1 MRKGIVLKLFALTTA
16 LCMLIL
22 ATIFIGQTIFFK
34 QYYANRKVE
43 DIKVNL
49 NSFEK
54 NYLNYAGS
62 ADGIQKLEQDFLRE
76 NNTWITTLDQ
86 NGNLKHAD
94 DFYVEIT
101 LERLAEKQFGQK
113 TITIP
118 LYNLMNIDEI
128 ESRILPSLVG
138 KKVYFSGL
146 LRNDSFI
153 TSYLQSAEG
162 SLSWANK
169 PLSKKLA
176 ERELKAS
183 EEKPKVAQDLIGE
196 EKPKV
201 AQDLIG
207 EEREKVAGNLSDL
220 EKKRVAQN
228 SDFNINGTITKV
240 QPSDGTVPV
249 NPIYKNNLFLDN
261 IKEFQADLLL
271 KESNQI
277 KYATQI
283 MDYEKNDIKY
293 KLLIKPKK
301 EKDGSVTYIYAM
313 ASLQPVD
320 EAVQMVQDYYIY
332 IVAFVVILIFL
343 ASFYYSKQIAKPLLK
358 INDTTKKI
366 AHLDFTEKIPITSK
380 DEIGDLS
387 QNINTLSNKLHS
399 HIGQLEQDIEKE
411 RKLENTRKEFIAG
424 VSHELKTPLS
434 IMKSCISILK
444 DGVAEHKKDYYFQAM
459 EKEVD
464 KMDILILDMLELAKF
479 ESGTYNMK
487 MDSFYIDGVIEEICE
502 QLSSEIEKKELS
514 VHKHICPAEVV
525 GNQNRIEQVIVNFIT
540 NAIRYTPE
548 KEDIIISVIDE
559 KNRIEVCIENKGSHI
574 EEEQLDKIW
583 DRFYRV
589 DASRKRSQGGTGLGL
604 AISKNILELHNA
616 EYGVKNTED
625 GVLFYFYLPK
635 KA

>member
-1 MRKGIVLKLFALTTA
+1 MRKGIVLKLFILTTA

-43 DIKVNL
+43 DIKLNL

-62 ADGIQKLEQDFLRE
+62 VEGIQKLEQDFLRE

-94 DFYVEIT
+94 DFYFEVTIN
-101 LERLAEKQFGQK
+101 RWQQKRFGQQIFK
-113 TITIP
+113 IP
-118 LYNLMNIDEI
+118 LYNLVNIEEI
-128 ESRILPSLVG
+128 DNKPSNQFLG
-138 KKVYFSGL
+138 QEIYFSGVKKED
-146 LRNDSFI
+146 RFIPFSF
-153 TSYLQSAEG
+153 
-162 SLSWANK
+162 SLSKENLNGLNK
-169 PLSKKLA
+169 PLEKAFKEKMKA
-176 ERELKAS
+176 VGEQVGKEKRPAVQEPAAQELDAI
-183 EEKPKVAQDLIGE
+183 IG
-196 EKPKV
+196 
-201 AQDLIG
+201 G
-207 EEREKVAGNLSDL
+207 R
-220 EKKRVAQN
+220 
-228 SDFNINGTITKV
+228 ITKV
-240 QPSDGTVPV
+240 QFPDVKGPI
-249 NPIYKNNLFLDN
+249 NPIYKNTLFLDS
-261 IKEFQADLLL
+261 IKEFQTDVVL

-277 KYATQI
+277 EYSTKT

-293 KLLIKPKK
+293 KLLMKPIK

-332 IVAFVVILIFL
+332 IIAFVVVLIFL

-366 AHLDFTEKIPITSK
+366 AHLDFTEQIPITSK

-387 QNINTLSNKLHS
+387 KNINVLSNKLHS

-411 RKLENTRKEFIAG
+411 RKLENTRKEFISG

-444 DGVAEHKKDYYFQAM
+444 DGVAEHKKEYYFGAM
-459 EKEVD
+459 EREVD
-464 KMDILILDMLELAKF
+464 KMDTLILDMLELAKF
-479 ESGTYNMK
+479 ESGTYKMK
-487 MDSFYIDGVIEEICE
+487 KDPFYIDTVMDDICE
-502 QLSSEIEKKELS
+502 HLSVEIEKKELH
-514 VHKHICPAEVV
+514 VHKNIGPFEVV
-525 GNQNRIEQVIVNFIT
+525 ANQGRIEQVIVNFIT
-540 NAIRYTPE
+540 NAIRYTPN
-548 KEDIIISVIDE
+548 KEDIIISTIDE
-559 KNRIEVCIENKGSHI
+559 KDRIKVCIENKGTHI

-589 DASRKRSQGGTGLGL
+589 DAARQRSQGGTGLGL
-604 AISKNILELHNA
+604 AISKNILELHDA
-616 EYGVKNTED
+616 EYGAENTED

-635 KA
+635 KV

>member
-1 MRKGIVLKLFALTTA
+1 MRKGIVLKLFTLTTA

-54 NYLNYAGS
+54 NYLNYAGN
-62 ADGIQKLEQDFLRE
+62 AEGIQKLEQDFFRE

-86 NGNLKHAD
+86 NGNLKHVD
-94 DFYVEIT
+94 DFYFEVTID
-101 LERLAEKQFGQK
+101 RRKQKEFGQQIFK
-113 TITIP
+113 IP
-118 LYNLMNIDEI
+118 LYNLVNIEEI
-128 ESRILPSLVG
+128 DNKSSDQFLGQIMSV
-138 KKVYFSGL
+138 SGMKQE
-146 LRNDSFI
+146 DSFI
-153 TSYLQSAEG
+153 PFSFTLSKQNLNG
-162 SLSWANK
+162 SNK
-169 PLSKKLA
+169 PLEKAFQEKIKLD
-176 ERELKAS
+176 
-183 EEKPKVAQDLIGE
+183 EEKRRAAGE
-196 EKPKV
+196 QLVK
-201 AQDLIG
+201 
-207 EEREKVAGNLSDL
+207 
-220 EKKRVAQN
+220 EKKPAVQEEAAQELGFYIEGRV
-228 SDFNINGTITKV
+228 TKV
-240 QPSDGTVPV
+240 QFPDVKGPV
-249 NPIYKNNLFLDN
+249 NPIYKNSIFLDN
-261 IKEFQADLLL
+261 IKEFQTDLLL
-271 KESNQI
+271 KESKHIQ
-277 KYATQI
+277 YATQT

-293 KLLIKPKK
+293 KLLIKPIK
-301 EKDGSVTYIYAM
+301 EKDGSVAYIYAM

-332 IVAFVVILIFL
+332 IIAFVVVLIFL

-387 QNINTLSNKLHS
+387 KNINTLSNKLHS

-411 RKLENTRKEFIAG
+411 RKLEKTRKEFISG

-444 DGVAEHKKDYYFQAM
+444 DGVAEHKKEYYFQAM
-459 EKEVD
+459 EREVD
-464 KMDILILDMLELAKF
+464 KMDTLILDMLELAKF
-479 ESGTYNMK
+479 ESGTYKMK
-487 MDSFYIDGVIEEICE
+487 MDSFYIDTVIEDICE
-502 QLSSEIEKKELS
+502 HLSVEIEKKELR
-514 VHKHICPAEVV
+514 VHKNIGPFEVV
-525 GNQNRIEQVIVNFIT
+525 ANQGRIEQVIVNFIT
-540 NAIRYTPE
+540 NAIRYTPN
-548 KEDIIISVIDE
+548 KEDIIISTIDE
-559 KNRIEVCIENKGSHI
+559 KDRIKVCIENKGTHI

-589 DASRKRSQGGTGLGL
+589 DVARHRSQGGTGLGL
-604 AISKNILELHNA
+604 AISKNILELHDA

-625 GVLFYFYLPK
+625 GVLFYFYLLK

>member
-1 MRKGIVLKLFALTTA
+1 MKKGIVLKLFTLTTA

-54 NYLNYAGS
+54 NYLNYAGN
-62 ADGIQKLEQDFLRE
+62 AEEIQKLEQDFLRE
-76 NNTWITTLDQ
+76 NNTWITTLDK

-94 DFYVEIT
+94 DFYFEVTID
-101 LERLAEKQFGQK
+101 RRQQKSFGQQIFK
-113 TITIP
+113 IP
-118 LYNLMNIDEI
+118 LGNLVNIEEI
-128 ESRILPSLVG
+128 DNKLSEQFLGQEI
-138 KKVYFSGL
+138 YFSGV
-146 LRNDSFI
+146 RKEDSFI
-153 TSYLQSAEG
+153 PFSF
-162 SLSWANK
+162 SLSKQNLSGSNK
-169 PLSKKLA
+169 PLEKAFNEKMSKLN
-176 ERELKAS
+176 E
-183 EEKPKVAQDLIGE
+183 
-196 EKPKV
+196 
-201 AQDLIG
+201 
-207 EEREKVAGNLSDL
+207 
-220 EKKRVAQN
+220 EKKRAVEEQLVKEKKPAVQEQAAQELGVY
-228 SDFNINGTITKV
+228 IGGRVTKV
-240 QPSDGTVPV
+240 QLPDVKGPV
-249 NPIYKNNLFLDN
+249 NPIYKNGIFLDS
-261 IKEFQADLLL
+261 IKEFQTNLLL
-271 KESNQI
+271 EESKPIQ
-277 KYATQI
+277 YTTQT

-293 KLLIKPKK
+293 KLLIKPI

-332 IVAFVVILIFL
+332 IIAFVVVLIFL

-366 AHLDFTEKIPITSK
+366 AQLDFTEKIPITSK

-387 QNINTLSNKLHS
+387 KNINVLSNKLHS
-399 HIGQLEQDIEKE
+399 HIGQLEEDIEKE
-411 RKLENTRKEFIAG
+411 RKLERTRKEFISG

-444 DGVAEHKKDYYFQAM
+444 DGVAEHKKEYYFQAM
-459 EKEVD
+459 EREVD
-464 KMDILILDMLELAKF
+464 KMDTLILDMLELAKF
-479 ESGTYNMK
+479 ESGTYKMK
-487 MDSFYIDGVIEEICE
+487 KDSFYIDTVIEDICE
-502 QLSSEIEKKELS
+502 HLSVEIEKKELH
-514 VHKHICPAEVV
+514 VHKNICSFEVIA
-525 GNQNRIEQVIVNFIT
+525 NQGRIEQVIVNFIT
-540 NAIRYTPE
+540 NAIRYTPN
-548 KEDIIISVIDE
+548 KEDIIISTIDE
-559 KNRIEVCIENKGSHI
+559 KDRIKVCIENKGTHI

-589 DASRKRSQGGTGLGL
+589 DTARQRSQGGTGLGL
-604 AISKNILELHNA
+604 AISKNILELHDA

>member
-1 MRKGIVLKLFALTTA
+1 MRKGIVLKLFTLTTA

-49 NSFEK
+49 DSFEK
-54 NYLNYAGS
+54 SYLNYAGS
-62 ADGIQKLEQDFLRE
+62 SEEVQKLEQDFLRE
-76 NNTWITTLDQ
+76 NNTWITTLDH

-94 DFYVEIT
+94 DFYFEIT
-101 LERLAEKQFGQK
+101 LDRREEKRVGQK
-113 TITIP
+113 TIIIP
-118 LYNLMNIDEI
+118 LYYLMNIDEI
-128 ESRILPSLVG
+128 EGGTLPDLEG
-138 KKVYFSGL
+138 RPVYFDGL
-146 LRNDSFI
+146 KRDDSFI
-153 TSYLQSAEG
+153 TSYLKIDEVN
-162 SLSWANK
+162 LSWFHK
-169 PLSKKLA
+169 PLGKKLA
-176 ERELKAS
+176 EKEPKMS
-183 EEKPKVAQDLIGE
+183 EEKPKVAQDSIT
-196 EKPKV
+196 V
-201 AQDLIG
+201 
-207 EEREKVAGNLSDL
+207 ERKKIAGIMSDE
-220 EKKRVAQN
+220 EKKRAAQN
-228 SDFNINGTITKV
+228 SDFNISGKITKV
-240 QPSDGTVPV
+240 QFPNVKGPV

-277 KYATQI
+277 QYATQT

-293 KLLIKPKK
+293 KLLIKPIK

-332 IVAFVVILIFL
+332 IIAFVVILIFL

-387 QNINTLSNKLHS
+387 KNINVLSNKLHS

-411 RKLENTRKEFIAG
+411 RKLEKTRKEFISG

-487 MDSFYIDGVIEEICE
+487 MDSFYIDGMIEEICE

-540 NAIRYTPE
+540 NAIRYTPN
-548 KEDIIISVIDE
+548 KEDIIISTIDE
-559 KNRIEVCIENKGSHI
+559 KDRIKVCIENKGTHI

-589 DASRKRSQGGTGLGL
+589 DVARKRSQGGTGLGL

>member
-1 MRKGIVLKLFALTTA
+1 MRKGIVLKLFTLTTA

-54 NYLNYAGS
+54 NYLNYVGNAE
-62 ADGIQKLEQDFLRE
+62 GIQKLEQDFLRE
-76 NNTWITTLDQ
+76 NNTWITILDQ
-86 NGNLKHAD
+86 NGNLKHVD
-94 DFYVEIT
+94 DFYFEVTID
-101 LERLAEKQFGQK
+101 RRQQKSFGQQIFK
-113 TITIP
+113 IP
-118 LYNLMNIDEI
+118 LGNLVNIEEI
-128 ESRILPSLVG
+128 DNKLSEQFLGQEI
-138 KKVYFSGL
+138 YFSGV
-146 LRNDSFI
+146 RKEDSFI
-153 TSYLQSAEG
+153 PFSFSLAKQNLSG
-162 SLSWANK
+162 SNK
-169 PLSKKLA
+169 PL
-176 ERELKAS
+176 EKAFQEKMIKS
-183 EEKPKVAQDLIGE
+183 DEEKKKADQESIV
-196 EKPKV
+196 K
-201 AQDLIG
+201 
-207 EEREKVAGNLSDL
+207 
-220 EKKRVAQN
+220 EKKPVVQEQATQELGAYIGGRV
-228 SDFNINGTITKV
+228 TKV
-240 QPSDGTVPV
+240 QFPDVKGPV
-249 NPIYKNNLFLDN
+249 NPIYKNSLFLDR
-261 IKEFQADLLL
+261 IKEFQTDLLL
-271 KESNQI
+271 KESNHIQ
-277 KYATQI
+277 YSTQI
-283 MDYEKNDIKY
+283 TDYEKNDIKY

-332 IVAFVVILIFL
+332 IVAFVVVLIFL

-502 QLSSEIEKKELS
+502 QLSAEIEKKELS
-514 VHKHICPAEVV
+514 VHKHICPAEVI

-548 KEDIIISVIDE
+548 KEDIIISTIDG
-559 KNRIEVCIENKGSHI
+559 KDHIKVCIENKGAHI

-589 DASRKRSQGGTGLGL
+589 DAARKRSQGGTGLGL
-604 AISKNILELHNA
+604 AISKNILELHDA

>member
-54 NYLNYAGS
+54 NYLNYAGN
-62 ADGIQKLEQDFLRE
+62 AEGIQKLEQDFLRE

-94 DFYVEIT
+94 DFYFEVTID
-101 LERLAEKQFGQK
+101 RRQQKSFGQQIFK
-113 TITIP
+113 IP
-118 LYNLMNIDEI
+118 LYNLVNIEEI
-128 ESRILPSLVG
+128 DNKLSDPFLGQEI
-138 KKVYFSGL
+138 YFSGVKKG
-146 LRNDSFI
+146 DSFI
-153 TSYLQSAEG
+153 PFSFALGKQNLNG
-162 SLSWANK
+162 SNK
-169 PLSKKLA
+169 PLEKAFQEKMKLD
-176 ERELKAS
+176 E
-183 EEKPKVAQDLIGE
+183 
-196 EKPKV
+196 
-201 AQDLIG
+201 
-207 EEREKVAGNLSDL
+207 
-220 EKKRVAQN
+220 EKKRADQEQIVKEKKPAVQEESAQELGAY
-228 SDFNINGTITKV
+228 IEGRVTKV
-240 QPSDGTVPV
+240 QFPDVKGLV
-249 NPIYKNNLFLDN
+249 NPIYKNSLFLDS
-261 IKEFQADLLL
+261 IKEFQRDVLLN
-271 KESNQI
+271 ESNQI
-277 KYATQI
+277 EYSIKT

-293 KLLIKPKK
+293 KLLIKPM
-301 EKDGSVTYIYAM
+301 EERDGSVTYIYAM

-332 IVAFVVILIFL
+332 IIAFVVVLIFL

-366 AHLDFTEKIPITSK
+366 AHLDFTEQIPITSK

-387 QNINTLSNKLHS
+387 KNINVLSNKLHS

-411 RKLENTRKEFIAG
+411 RKLENTRKEFISG

-444 DGVAEHKKDYYFQAM
+444 DGVAEHKKEYYFQAM
-459 EKEVD
+459 EREVD
-464 KMDILILDMLELAKF
+464 KMDTLILDMLELAKF
-479 ESGTYNMK
+479 ESGTYKMK
-487 MDSFYIDGVIEEICE
+487 KDVFYIDTVIEDICE
-502 QLSSEIEKKELS
+502 HLSVDIEKKELH
-514 VHKHICPAEVV
+514 VHKNICSFEVV
-525 GNQNRIEQVIVNFIT
+525 ANQSRIEQVIVNFIT
-540 NAIRYTPE
+540 NAIRYTPN
-548 KEDIIISVIDE
+548 KEDIVISTIDE
-559 KNRIEVCIENKGSHI
+559 KDRIKVCIENKGTHI

-589 DASRKRSQGGTGLGL
+589 DAARQRSQGGTGLGL
-604 AISKNILELHNA
+604 AISKNILELHDA
-616 EYGVKNTED
+616 EYGAENTED

>member
-1 MRKGIVLKLFALTTA
+1 MRNGIVLKLFTLTTA

-54 NYLNYAGS
+54 TYLNYTGNVE
-62 ADGIQKLEQDFLRE
+62 GIQKLEQDFLRE
-76 NNTWITTLDQ
+76 NNTWITTLDK

-94 DFYVEIT
+94 DFYFEVTID
-101 LERLAEKQFGQK
+101 RRQQKSFGQQIFK
-113 TITIP
+113 IP
-118 LYNLMNIDEI
+118 LGNLVNIEEI
-128 ESRILPSLVG
+128 DNKLSEQFLGQEI
-138 KKVYFSGL
+138 YFSGV
-146 LRNDSFI
+146 RKEDSFI
-153 TSYLQSAEG
+153 PFSFSLAKQNLSG
-162 SLSWANK
+162 SNK
-169 PLSKKLA
+169 PLEKAFKEKMKLD
-176 ERELKAS
+176 E
-183 EEKPKVAQDLIGE
+183 
-196 EKPKV
+196 
-201 AQDLIG
+201 
-207 EEREKVAGNLSDL
+207 
-220 EKKRVAQN
+220 EKKRAAEEQLVKEKRPAVQEQVAEEQN
-228 SDFNINGTITKV
+228 IYIGGRVTKV
-240 QPSDGTVPV
+240 QFPDVKGPV
-249 NPIYKNNLFLDN
+249 NPIYKNTLFLDN
-261 IKEFQADLLL
+261 IKEFQTDLLL
-271 KESNQI
+271 KENKHIQ
-277 KYATQI
+277 YTTQT

-293 KLLIKPKK
+293 KLLMKPIK
-301 EKDGSVTYIYAM
+301 EKGGSVTYIYAM

-332 IVAFVVILIFL
+332 IIAFVVVLIFL

-387 QNINTLSNKLHS
+387 KNINILSNKLNS

-411 RKLENTRKEFIAG
+411 RKLENTRKEFISG

-459 EKEVD
+459 EREVD
-464 KMDILILDMLELAKF
+464 KMDTLILDMLELAKF
-479 ESGTYNMK
+479 ESGTYKMK
-487 MDSFYIDGVIEEICE
+487 MDAFYIDTVIEDICE
-502 QLSSEIEKKELS
+502 HLSVEIEKKELR
-514 VHKHICPAEVV
+514 VHKNICSFEVIA
-525 GNQNRIEQVIVNFIT
+525 NQGRIEQVIVNFIT
-540 NAIRYTPE
+540 NAIRYTPN
-548 KEDIIISVIDE
+548 KEDIIISTIDE
-559 KNRIEVCIENKGSHI
+559 KDRIKVCIENKGTHI

-589 DASRKRSQGGTGLGL
+589 DAARHRSQGGTGLGL
-604 AISKNILELHNA
+604 AISKNILELHDA
-616 EYGVKNTED
+616 EYGVENTED

-635 KA
+635 KV

>member
-1 MRKGIVLKLFALTTA
+1 MRKGIVLKLFTLTTA

-54 NYLNYAGS
+54 SYLNYAGNTEE
-62 ADGIQKLEQDFLRE
+62 IKRLEQDFLRE

-94 DFYVEIT
+94 DFYFEVAID
-101 LERLAEKQFGQK
+101 RRQQKSFGQQIFK
-113 TITIP
+113 IP
-118 LYNLMNIDEI
+118 LYNLINIEEI
-128 ESRILPSLVG
+128 DNKSSNAFLGQEI
-138 KKVYFSGL
+138 YFSSVKKD
-146 LRNDSFI
+146 DSYIPF
-153 TSYLQSAEG
+153 SFALGKQNLSG
-162 SLSWANK
+162 SNK
-169 PLSKKLA
+169 PLEKAFQEKMKLN
-176 ERELKAS
+176 E
-183 EEKPKVAQDLIGE
+183 
-196 EKPKV
+196 
-201 AQDLIG
+201 
-207 EEREKVAGNLSDL
+207 
-220 EKKRVAQN
+220 EKKRAAGEQLAKEKKPAVQEEPAQELDAYISGRVTN
-228 SDFNINGTITKV
+228 V
-240 QPSDGTVPV
+240 QLPDVTGPI
-249 NPIYKNNLFLDN
+249 NPIYKNSIFLDN
-261 IKEFQADLLL
+261 IKEFQTNLLL
-271 KESNQI
+271 KESKHIQ
-277 KYATQI
+277 YAIQT

-293 KLLIKPKK
+293 KLLIKPIK

-332 IVAFVVILIFL
+332 IIAFVVVLIFL

-366 AHLDFTEKIPITSK
+366 AHLDFTEQIPITSK

-387 QNINTLSNKLHS
+387 KNINVLSNKLHS

-411 RKLENTRKEFIAG
+411 RKLENTRKEFISG

-444 DGVAEHKKDYYFQAM
+444 DGVAEHKKEYYFQAM
-459 EKEVD
+459 EREVD
-464 KMDILILDMLELAKF
+464 KMDTLILDMLELAKF
-479 ESGTYNMK
+479 ESGTYKMK
-487 MDSFYIDGVIEEICE
+487 MDSFYIDTVIEDICE
-502 QLSSEIEKKELS
+502 HLSVDIEKKELH
-514 VHKHICPAEVV
+514 VHKNICSFEVV
-525 GNQNRIEQVIVNFIT
+525 ANQSRIEQVIVNFIT
-540 NAIRYTPE
+540 NAIRYTPN
-548 KEDIIISVIDE
+548 KEDIIISTIDE
-559 KNRIEVCIENKGSHI
+559 KDRIKVCIENKGTHI

-589 DASRKRSQGGTGLGL
+589 DAARQRSQGGTGLGL
-604 AISKNILELHNA
+604 AISKNILELHDA
-616 EYGVKNTED
+616 EYGAENTED

>member
-1 MRKGIVLKLFALTTA
+1 MRKGIVLKLFTLTTA

-49 NSFEK
+49 DSFEK
-54 NYLNYAGS
+54 NYVNYAGS
-62 ADGIQKLEQDFLRE
+62 AEGIQKLEQDFLRE
-76 NNTWITTLDQ
+76 NNTWITTLDK

-94 DFYVEIT
+94 DFYFEVTID
-101 LERLAEKQFGQK
+101 RKQQKSFGQQ
-113 TITIP
+113 IIMIP
-118 LYNLMNIDEI
+118 LYNLINIEEI
-128 ESRILPSLVG
+128 DNKASNQFLGQEI
-138 KKVYFSGL
+138 YFSGVKKE
-146 LRNDSFI
+146 DSFI
-153 TSYLQSAEG
+153 PFSFTLAKGNLSG
-162 SLSWANK
+162 SNK
-169 PLSKKLA
+169 PLEKTFKEKMSKA
-176 ERELKAS
+176 D
-183 EEKPKVAQDLIGE
+183 EEKKKAAPEQLVK
-196 EKPKV
+196 
-201 AQDLIG
+201 
-207 EEREKVAGNLSDL
+207 
-220 EKKRVAQN
+220 EKKPAVQEQAAQESDVYIGGRV
-228 SDFNINGTITKV
+228 TKV
-240 QPSDGTVPV
+240 QFPNVKGPV

-277 KYATQI
+277 QYATQT

-293 KLLIKPKK
+293 KLLIKPIK

-332 IVAFVVILIFL
+332 IIAFVVILIFL

-387 QNINTLSNKLHS
+387 KNINTLSNKLHS

-411 RKLENTRKEFIAG
+411 RKLENTRKEFISG

-487 MDSFYIDGVIEEICE
+487 MDSFYIDGMIEEICE
-502 QLSSEIEKKELS
+502 QLSSEIEKKELI

-540 NAIRYTPE
+540 NAIRYTPN
-548 KEDIIISVIDE
+548 KEDIIISAIDE
-559 KNRIEVCIENKGSHI
+559 KNHIKVCIENKGAHI

-589 DASRKRSQGGTGLGL
+589 DAARKRSQGGTGLGL

>member
-1 MRKGIVLKLFALTTA
+1 MKKGIVLKLFTLTTA

-54 NYLNYAGS
+54 NYLNRAGN
-62 ADGIQKLEQDFLRE
+62 AEEIQKLEQDFLRE
-76 NNTWITTLDQ
+76 NNTWITTLDK

-94 DFYVEIT
+94 DFYFEVTID
-101 LERLAEKQFGQK
+101 RRQQKSFGQQIFK
-113 TITIP
+113 IP
-118 LYNLMNIDEI
+118 LGNLVNIEEI
-128 ESRILPSLVG
+128 DNKLSEHFLGQEI
-138 KKVYFSGL
+138 YFSGV
-146 LRNDSFI
+146 RKEDSFI
-153 TSYLQSAEG
+153 PFSF
-162 SLSWANK
+162 SLSKQNLSGSNK
-169 PLSKKLA
+169 PLEKAFNEKMSKLN
-176 ERELKAS
+176 E
-183 EEKPKVAQDLIGE
+183 
-196 EKPKV
+196 
-201 AQDLIG
+201 
-207 EEREKVAGNLSDL
+207 
-220 EKKRVAQN
+220 EKKRAAEEQLVKEKKPAVQEQATQESN
-228 SDFNINGTITKV
+228 VYIGGRVTKV
-240 QPSDGTVPV
+240 QLPDVKGPV
-249 NPIYKNNLFLDN
+249 NPIYKNGIFLDN
-261 IKEFQADLLL
+261 IKEFQTNLLL
-271 KESNQI
+271 KESKPIQ
-277 KYATQI
+277 YTTQT

-293 KLLIKPKK
+293 KLLIKPI

-332 IVAFVVILIFL
+332 IIAFVVVLIFL

-366 AHLDFTEKIPITSK
+366 AQLDFTEKIPITSK

-387 QNINTLSNKLHS
+387 KNINVLSNKLHS
-399 HIGQLEQDIEKE
+399 HIGQLEEDIEKE
-411 RKLENTRKEFIAG
+411 RKLENTRKEFISG

-444 DGVAEHKKDYYFQAM
+444 DGVAEHKKEYYFQAM
-459 EKEVD
+459 EREVD
-464 KMDILILDMLELAKF
+464 KMDTLILDMLELAKF
-479 ESGTYNMK
+479 ESGTYKMK
-487 MDSFYIDGVIEEICE
+487 KDSFYIDTVIEDICE
-502 QLSSEIEKKELS
+502 HLSVEIEKKELH
-514 VHKHICPAEVV
+514 VHKNIHSFELIA
-525 GNQNRIEQVIVNFIT
+525 NQGRIEQVIVNFIT
-540 NAIRYTPE
+540 NAIRYTPN
-548 KEDIIISVIDE
+548 KEDIIISTIDE
-559 KNRIEVCIENKGSHI
+559 KDRIKVCIENKGTHI

-589 DASRKRSQGGTGLGL
+589 DTARQRSQGGTGLGL
-604 AISKNILELHNA
+604 AISKNILELHDA

>member
-1 MRKGIVLKLFALTTA
+1 MRKGIVLKLFTLTTA

-22 ATIFIGQTIFFK
+22 VTIFIGQTIFFK

-54 NYLNYAGS
+54 NYLNDAGNKEEV
-62 ADGIQKLEQDFLRE
+62 QKLEQDFLRE

-94 DFYVEIT
+94 DFYFEVTID
-101 LERLAEKQFGQK
+101 RRQQKSFGQQIFK
-113 TITIP
+113 MP
-118 LYNLMNIDEI
+118 LYNLVNIEEI
-128 ESRILPSLVG
+128 DNKSSEQFLGQEI
-138 KKVYFSGL
+138 YFSGL
-146 LRNDSFI
+146 KKEDSFI
-153 TSYLQSAEG
+153 PFSF
-162 SLSWANK
+162 SLSKQNLSGSNK
-169 PLSKKLA
+169 PL
-176 ERELKAS
+176 EKAF
-183 EEKPKVAQDLIGE
+183 K
-196 EKPKV
+196 
-201 AQDLIG
+201 
-207 EEREKVAGNLSDL
+207 
-220 EKKRVAQN
+220 EKKKPAVQEQAAQAPDVYIGGRV
-228 SDFNINGTITKV
+228 TKV
-240 QPSDGTVPV
+240 QFPDIKGSV
-249 NPIYKNNLFLDN
+249 NPIYKNTLFLDS
-261 IKEFQADLLL
+261 IKEFQTDVLL

-277 KYATQI
+277 EYSTKT

-293 KLLIKPKK
+293 KLLMKPIK

-332 IVAFVVILIFL
+332 IIAFVVVLIFL

-387 QNINTLSNKLHS
+387 KNINTLSNKLHS
-399 HIGQLEQDIEKE
+399 HIVQLEQDIEKE
-411 RKLENTRKEFIAG
+411 RKLEKTRKEFISG

-444 DGVAEHKKDYYFQAM
+444 DGVAEHKKEYYFQAM
-459 EKEVD
+459 EREVD
-464 KMDILILDMLELAKF
+464 KMDTLILDMLELAKF
-479 ESGTYNMK
+479 ESGTYKMK
-487 MDSFYIDGVIEEICE
+487 KDSFYIDTVIEDICE
-502 QLSSEIEKKELS
+502 YLSVDIEKKELC
-514 VHKHICPAEVV
+514 VHKNIRSFEVIA
-525 GNQNRIEQVIVNFIT
+525 NQGRIEQVIVNFIT
-540 NAIRYTPE
+540 NAIRYTPN
-548 KEDIIISVIDE
+548 KEDIIISTIDE
-559 KNRIEVCIENKGSHI
+559 KDRIKVCIENTGTHI

-589 DASRKRSQGGTGLGL
+589 DVARQRSQGGTGLGL
-604 AISKNILELHNA
+604 AISKNILELHDA
-616 EYGVKNTED
+616 EYGVKNTGD

>member
-62 ADGIQKLEQDFLRE
+62 AEGIQKLEQDFLRE

-94 DFYVEIT
+94 DFYFEVTID
-101 LERLAEKQFGQK
+101 RRQQKSFGQQIFK
-113 TITIP
+113 IP
-118 LYNLMNIDEI
+118 LYNLVNIEEI
-128 ESRILPSLVG
+128 DNKLSDPFLGQEI
-138 KKVYFSGL
+138 YFSGVKKG
-146 LRNDSFI
+146 DSFI
-153 TSYLQSAEG
+153 PFSFALGKQNLNG
-162 SLSWANK
+162 SNK
-169 PLSKKLA
+169 PLEKAFQEKMKLD
-176 ERELKAS
+176 E
-183 EEKPKVAQDLIGE
+183 
-196 EKPKV
+196 
-201 AQDLIG
+201 
-207 EEREKVAGNLSDL
+207 
-220 EKKRVAQN
+220 EKKRADQEQLVKEKKPAVQEEPAQEL
-228 SDFNINGTITKV
+228 DTYIRGRVTKV
-240 QPSDGTVPV
+240 QFPDVKGLV
-249 NPIYKNNLFLDN
+249 NPIYKNSLFLDS
-261 IKEFQADLLL
+261 IKEFQRDVLLN
-271 KESNQI
+271 ESNQI
-277 KYATQI
+277 EYSIKT

-293 KLLIKPKK
+293 KLLMKPIT
-301 EKDGSVTYIYAM
+301 ERDGSVTYIYAM

-332 IVAFVVILIFL
+332 IIAFVVVLIFL

-366 AHLDFTEKIPITSK
+366 AHLDFTEQIPITSK

-387 QNINTLSNKLHS
+387 KNINVLSNKLHS

-411 RKLENTRKEFIAG
+411 RKLENTRKEFISG

-444 DGVAEHKKDYYFQAM
+444 DGVAEHKKEYYFQAM
-459 EKEVD
+459 EREVD
-464 KMDILILDMLELAKF
+464 KMDTLILDMLELAKF
-479 ESGTYNMK
+479 ESGTYKMK
-487 MDSFYIDGVIEEICE
+487 KDVFYIDTVIEDICE
-502 QLSSEIEKKELS
+502 HLSVDIEKKELH
-514 VHKHICPAEVV
+514 VHKNICSFEVV
-525 GNQNRIEQVIVNFIT
+525 ANQSRIEQVIVNFIT
-540 NAIRYTPE
+540 NAIRYTSN
-548 KEDIIISVIDE
+548 KEDIIISTIDE
-559 KNRIEVCIENKGSHI
+559 KDRIKVCIENKGTHI

-589 DASRKRSQGGTGLGL
+589 DAARQRSQGGTGLGL
-604 AISKNILELHNA
+604 AISKNILELHDA
-616 EYGVKNTED
+616 EYGAENTED

>member
-1 MRKGIVLKLFALTTA
+1 MKKGIVLKLFTLTTA

-54 NYLNYAGS
+54 NYLNYAGN
-62 ADGIQKLEQDFLRE
+62 AEEIQKLEQDFLRE
-76 NNTWITTLDQ
+76 NNTWITTLDK

-94 DFYVEIT
+94 DFYFEVTID
-101 LERLAEKQFGQK
+101 RRQQKSFGQQIFK
-113 TITIP
+113 IP
-118 LYNLMNIDEI
+118 LGNLVNIEEI
-128 ESRILPSLVG
+128 DNKLSEQFLGQEI
-138 KKVYFSGL
+138 YFSGV
-146 LRNDSFI
+146 RKEDSFI
-153 TSYLQSAEG
+153 PFSF
-162 SLSWANK
+162 SLSKQNLSGSNK
-169 PLSKKLA
+169 PL
-176 ERELKAS
+176 EKAFN
-183 EEKPKVAQDLIGE
+183 E
-196 EKPKV
+196 
-201 AQDLIG
+201 
-207 EEREKVAGNLSDL
+207 
-220 EKKRVAQN
+220 EKKRAVEEQLVKEKKPAVQEQAAQELGVY
-228 SDFNINGTITKV
+228 IGGRVTKV
-240 QPSDGTVPV
+240 QLPDVKGPV
-249 NPIYKNNLFLDN
+249 NPIYKNGIFLDS
-261 IKEFQADLLL
+261 IKEFQTNLLL
-271 KESNQI
+271 KESKPIQ
-277 KYATQI
+277 YTTQT

-293 KLLIKPKK
+293 KLLIKPI

-332 IVAFVVILIFL
+332 IIAFVVVLIFL

-366 AHLDFTEKIPITSK
+366 AQLDFTEKIPIISK

-387 QNINTLSNKLHS
+387 KNINVLSNKLHS
-399 HIGQLEQDIEKE
+399 HIGQLEEDIEKE
-411 RKLENTRKEFIAG
+411 RKLENTRKEFISG

-444 DGVAEHKKDYYFQAM
+444 DGVAEHKKEYYFQAM
-459 EKEVD
+459 EREVD
-464 KMDILILDMLELAKF
+464 KMDTLILDMLELAKF
-479 ESGTYNMK
+479 ESGTYKMK
-487 MDSFYIDGVIEEICE
+487 KSSFYIDTVIEDICE
-502 QLSSEIEKKELS
+502 HLSVEIEKKELH
-514 VHKHICPAEVV
+514 VHKNIHSFEVIA
-525 GNQNRIEQVIVNFIT
+525 NQGRIEQVIVNFIT
-540 NAIRYTPE
+540 NAIRYTPN
-548 KEDIIISVIDE
+548 KEDIIISTIDE
-559 KNRIEVCIENKGSHI
+559 KDRIKVCIENKGTHI

-589 DASRKRSQGGTGLGL
+589 DTARQRSQGGTGLGL
-604 AISKNILELHNA
+604 AISKNILELHDA

>member
-54 NYLNYAGS
+54 NYLNYAGN
-62 ADGIQKLEQDFLRE
+62 AEGIQKLEQDFFRE

-86 NGNLKHAD
+86 NGNLKHVD
-94 DFYVEIT
+94 DFYFEVTID
-101 LERLAEKQFGQK
+101 RRKQKEFGQQIFK
-113 TITIP
+113 IP
-118 LYNLMNIDEI
+118 LYNLVNIEEI
-128 ESRILPSLVG
+128 DNKSSDQFLGQTMSV
-138 KKVYFSGL
+138 SGMKQE
-146 LRNDSFI
+146 DSFI
-153 TSYLQSAEG
+153 PFSFMLSKQNLNG
-162 SLSWANK
+162 SNK
-169 PLSKKLA
+169 PLEKAFQEKIKLD
-176 ERELKAS
+176 
-183 EEKPKVAQDLIGE
+183 EEKRRAAGE
-196 EKPKV
+196 QLVK
-201 AQDLIG
+201 
-207 EEREKVAGNLSDL
+207 
-220 EKKRVAQN
+220 EKKPAVQEEAAQELGFYIEGRV
-228 SDFNINGTITKV
+228 TKV
-240 QPSDGTVPV
+240 QFPDVKGPV
-249 NPIYKNNLFLDN
+249 NPIYKNSIFLDN
-261 IKEFQADLLL
+261 IKEFQTDLLL
-271 KESNQI
+271 KESKHIQ
-277 KYATQI
+277 YATQT

-293 KLLIKPKK
+293 KLLIKPIK

-332 IVAFVVILIFL
+332 IVAFVVVLIFL

-514 VHKHICPAEVV
+514 VHKHICPAEVM

-540 NAIRYTPE
+540 NAIRYTPN
-548 KEDIIISVIDE
+548 KEDIIISTIDE
-559 KNRIEVCIENKGSHI
+559 KDRIKVCIENKGTHI

-589 DASRKRSQGGTGLGL
+589 DAARHRSQGGTGLGL
-604 AISKNILELHNA
+604 AISKNILELHEA

-625 GVLFYFYLPK
+625 GVLFYFYLLK

>member
-1 MRKGIVLKLFALTTA
+1 MRKGIVLKLFTLTTA

-54 NYLNYAGS
+54 NYLNYAGN
-62 ADGIQKLEQDFLRE
+62 AEGIQKLEQDFFRE

-86 NGNLKHAD
+86 NGNLKHVD
-94 DFYVEIT
+94 DFYFEVTID
-101 LERLAEKQFGQK
+101 RRKQKEFGQQIFK
-113 TITIP
+113 IP
-118 LYNLMNIDEI
+118 LYNLVNIEEI
-128 ESRILPSLVG
+128 DNKSSDQFLGQTMSV
-138 KKVYFSGL
+138 SGMKQE
-146 LRNDSFI
+146 DSFI
-153 TSYLQSAEG
+153 PFSFMLSKQNLNG
-162 SLSWANK
+162 SNK
-169 PLSKKLA
+169 PLEKAFQEKIKLD
-176 ERELKAS
+176 
-183 EEKPKVAQDLIGE
+183 EEKRRAAGE
-196 EKPKV
+196 QLVK
-201 AQDLIG
+201 
-207 EEREKVAGNLSDL
+207 
-220 EKKRVAQN
+220 EKKPAVQEEAAQELGFYIVGRV
-228 SDFNINGTITKV
+228 TKV
-240 QPSDGTVPV
+240 QFPDVKGPV
-249 NPIYKNNLFLDN
+249 NPIYKNSIFLDN
-261 IKEFQADLLL
+261 IKEFQTDLLL
-271 KESNQI
+271 KESKHTQ
-277 KYATQI
+277 YATQT

-293 KLLIKPKK
+293 KLLIKPIK
-301 EKDGSVTYIYAM
+301 EKDGSVAYIYAM

-332 IVAFVVILIFL
+332 IIAFVVVLIFL

-387 QNINTLSNKLHS
+387 KNINTLSNKLHS

-411 RKLENTRKEFIAG
+411 RKLEKTRKEFISG

-444 DGVAEHKKDYYFQAM
+444 DGVAEHKKEYYFQAM
-459 EKEVD
+459 EREVD
-464 KMDILILDMLELAKF
+464 KMDTLILDMLELAKF
-479 ESGTYNMK
+479 ESGTYKMK
-487 MDSFYIDGVIEEICE
+487 MDSFYIDTVIEDICE
-502 QLSSEIEKKELS
+502 HLSVEIEKKELR
-514 VHKHICPAEVV
+514 VHKNIGPFEVV
-525 GNQNRIEQVIVNFIT
+525 ANQGRIEQVIVNFIT
-540 NAIRYTPE
+540 NAIRYTPN
-548 KEDIIISVIDE
+548 KEDIIISTIDE
-559 KNRIEVCIENKGSHI
+559 KNRIKVCIENKGTHI

-589 DASRKRSQGGTGLGL
+589 DAARHRSQGGTGLGL
-604 AISKNILELHNA
+604 AISKNILELHDA

-625 GVLFYFYLPK
+625 GVLFYFYLLK

>member
-1 MRKGIVLKLFALTTA
+1 MKKGIVLKLFTLTTA

-54 NYLNYAGS
+54 NYLNYAGN
-62 ADGIQKLEQDFLRE
+62 AEEIQKLEQDFLRE
-76 NNTWITTLDQ
+76 NNTWITTLDK

-94 DFYVEIT
+94 DFYFEVTID
-101 LERLAEKQFGQK
+101 RRQQKSFGQQIFK
-113 TITIP
+113 IP
-118 LYNLMNIDEI
+118 LGNLVNIEEI
-128 ESRILPSLVG
+128 DNKLSEQFLGQEI
-138 KKVYFSGL
+138 YFSGV
-146 LRNDSFI
+146 RKEDSFI
-153 TSYLQSAEG
+153 PFSF
-162 SLSWANK
+162 SLSKQNLSGSNK
-169 PLSKKLA
+169 PLEKAFNEKMSKLN
-176 ERELKAS
+176 E
-183 EEKPKVAQDLIGE
+183 
-196 EKPKV
+196 
-201 AQDLIG
+201 
-207 EEREKVAGNLSDL
+207 
-220 EKKRVAQN
+220 EKKRAVEEQLVKEKKPAVQEQAAQELGVY
-228 SDFNINGTITKV
+228 IGGRVTKV
-240 QPSDGTVPV
+240 QLPDVKGPV
-249 NPIYKNNLFLDN
+249 NPIYKNGIFLDS
-261 IKEFQADLLL
+261 IKEFQTNLLL
-271 KESNQI
+271 KESKPIQ
-277 KYATQI
+277 YTTQT

-293 KLLIKPKK
+293 KLLIKPI

-332 IVAFVVILIFL
+332 IIAFVVVLIFL

-366 AHLDFTEKIPITSK
+366 AQLDFTEKIPIISK

-387 QNINTLSNKLHS
+387 KNINVLSNKLHS
-399 HIGQLEQDIEKE
+399 HIGQLEEDIEKE
-411 RKLENTRKEFIAG
+411 RKLENTRKEFISG

-444 DGVAEHKKDYYFQAM
+444 DGVAEHKKEYYFQAM
-459 EKEVD
+459 EREVD
-464 KMDILILDMLELAKF
+464 KMDTLILDMLELAKF
-479 ESGTYNMK
+479 ESGTYKMK
-487 MDSFYIDGVIEEICE
+487 KDSFYIDTVIEDICE
-502 QLSSEIEKKELS
+502 HLSVEIEKKELH
-514 VHKHICPAEVV
+514 VHKNICSFEVIA
-525 GNQNRIEQVIVNFIT
+525 NQGRIEQVIVNFIT
-540 NAIRYTPE
+540 NAIRYTPN
-548 KEDIIISVIDE
+548 KEDIIISTIDE
-559 KNRIEVCIENKGSHI
+559 KDRIKVCIENKGTHI

-589 DASRKRSQGGTGLGL
+589 DTARQRSQGGTGLGL
-604 AISKNILELHNA
+604 AISKNILELHDA

>member
-1 MRKGIVLKLFALTTA
+1 MKKGIVLKLFTLTTA

-54 NYLNYAGS
+54 NYLNYAGN
-62 ADGIQKLEQDFLRE
+62 AEEIQKLEQDFLRE
-76 NNTWITTLDQ
+76 NNTWITTLDK

-94 DFYVEIT
+94 DFYFEVTID
-101 LERLAEKQFGQK
+101 RRQQKSFGQQIFK
-113 TITIP
+113 IP
-118 LYNLMNIDEI
+118 LGNLVNIEEI
-128 ESRILPSLVG
+128 DNKLSQQFLGQEI
-138 KKVYFSGL
+138 YFSGV
-146 LRNDSFI
+146 RKEDSFI
-153 TSYLQSAEG
+153 PFSF
-162 SLSWANK
+162 SLSKQNLSGSNK
-169 PLSKKLA
+169 PLEKAFNEKMSKLN
-176 ERELKAS
+176 E
-183 EEKPKVAQDLIGE
+183 
-196 EKPKV
+196 
-201 AQDLIG
+201 
-207 EEREKVAGNLSDL
+207 
-220 EKKRVAQN
+220 EKKRAVEEQLVKEKKPAVQEQAAQELGVY
-228 SDFNINGTITKV
+228 IGGRVTKV
-240 QPSDGTVPV
+240 QLPDVKGPV
-249 NPIYKNNLFLDN
+249 NPIYKNGIFLDS
-261 IKEFQADLLL
+261 IKEFQTNLLL
-271 KESNQI
+271 KESKPIQ
-277 KYATQI
+277 YTTQT

-293 KLLIKPKK
+293 KLLIKPI

-332 IVAFVVILIFL
+332 IIAFVVVLIFL

-366 AHLDFTEKIPITSK
+366 AQLDFTEKIPITSK

-387 QNINTLSNKLHS
+387 KNINVLSNKLHS
-399 HIGQLEQDIEKE
+399 HIGQLEEDIEKE
-411 RKLENTRKEFIAG
+411 RKLERTRKEFISG

-444 DGVAEHKKDYYFQAM
+444 DGVAEHKKEYYFQAM
-459 EKEVD
+459 EREVD
-464 KMDILILDMLELAKF
+464 KMDTLILDMLELAKF
-479 ESGTYNMK
+479 ESGTYKMK
-487 MDSFYIDGVIEEICE
+487 KDSFYIDTVIEDICE
-502 QLSSEIEKKELS
+502 HLSVEIEKKELH
-514 VHKHICPAEVV
+514 VHKNICSFEVIA
-525 GNQNRIEQVIVNFIT
+525 NQGRIEQVIVNFIT
-540 NAIRYTPE
+540 NAIRYTPN
-548 KEDIIISVIDE
+548 KEDIIISTIDE
-559 KNRIEVCIENKGSHI
+559 KDRIKVCIENKGTHI

-589 DASRKRSQGGTGLGL
+589 DTARKRSQGGTGLGL
-604 AISKNILELHNA
+604 AISKNILELHDA

>member
-1 MRKGIVLKLFALTTA
+1 M
-16 LCMLIL
+16 
-22 ATIFIGQTIFFK
+22 
-34 QYYANRKVE
+34 
-43 DIKVNL
+43 
-49 NSFEK
+49 
-54 NYLNYAGS
+54 
-62 ADGIQKLEQDFLRE
+62 
-76 NNTWITTLDQ
+76 
-86 NGNLKHAD
+86 
-94 DFYVEIT
+94 
-101 LERLAEKQFGQK
+101 
-113 TITIP
+113 
-118 LYNLMNIDEI
+118 
-128 ESRILPSLVG
+128 
-138 KKVYFSGL
+138 
-146 LRNDSFI
+146 
-153 TSYLQSAEG
+153 
-162 SLSWANK
+162 
-169 PLSKKLA
+169 
-176 ERELKAS
+176 
-183 EEKPKVAQDLIGE
+183 
-196 EKPKV
+196 
-201 AQDLIG
+201 
-207 EEREKVAGNLSDL
+207 
-220 EKKRVAQN
+220 
-228 SDFNINGTITKV
+228 
-240 QPSDGTVPV
+240 
-249 NPIYKNNLFLDN
+249 NPIYKNNLFLDS
-261 IKEFQADLLL
+261 IKEFQTDLLL

-277 KYATQI
+277 QYSTQI

-293 KLLIKPKK
+293 KLLIKPIK
-301 EKDGSVTYIYAM
+301 EKDGSIAYIYAM

-332 IVAFVVILIFL
+332 IVAFVVVLIFL

-358 INDTTKKI
+358 INNTTKKI

-387 QNINTLSNKLHS
+387 KNINTLSNKLHS

-540 NAIRYTPE
+540 NAIRYTPD
-548 KEDIIISVIDE
+548 KEDIIISTIDE
-559 KNRIEVCIENKGSHI
+559 KNYIKVCIENKGAHI

-589 DASRKRSQGGTGLGL
+589 DAARKRSQGGTGLGL

-616 EYGVKNTED
+616 EYGVKNTKD

>member
-1 MRKGIVLKLFALTTA
+1 MRKGIVLKLFTLTTA

-201 AQDLIG
+201 AQDLID
-207 EEREKVAGNLSDL
+207 EERKKVAGNLSDL

-261 IKEFQADLLL
+261 IKEFQTDLLL

-277 KYATQI
+277 KYATQT

-293 KLLIKPKK
+293 KLLIKPIK

-332 IVAFVVILIFL
+332 IVAFVVVLIFL

-502 QLSSEIEKKELS
+502 QLSAEIEKKELS
-514 VHKHICPAEVV
+514 VHKHICPAEVI

-548 KEDIIISVIDE
+548 KEDIIISTIDG
-559 KNRIEVCIENKGSHI
+559 KDHIKVCIENKGAHI

-589 DASRKRSQGGTGLGL
+589 DAARKRSQAGTGLGL
-604 AISKNILELHNA
+604 AISKNILELHAA

>member
-1 MRKGIVLKLFALTTA
+1 MRKGIVLKLFILTTA

-43 DIKVNL
+43 DIKLNL

-62 ADGIQKLEQDFLRE
+62 VEGIQKLEQDFLRE

-94 DFYVEIT
+94 DFYFEVTID
-101 LERLAEKQFGQK
+101 RKQQKSFGQQTFK
-113 TITIP
+113 IP
-118 LYNLMNIDEI
+118 LYNLVNIEEI
-128 ESRILPSLVG
+128 DNKSSNPFLGQEI
-138 KKVYFSGL
+138 YFSGVKKD
-146 LRNDSFI
+146 DSYIPFYFALGKQNL
-153 TSYLQSAEG
+153 SG
-162 SLSWANK
+162 SNK
-169 PLSKKLA
+169 PLEKAFQEKRKLN
-176 ERELKAS
+176 E
-183 EEKPKVAQDLIGE
+183 
-196 EKPKV
+196 
-201 AQDLIG
+201 
-207 EEREKVAGNLSDL
+207 
-220 EKKRVAQN
+220 EKKRAAGEQLAKEKKPAVQEESAQELDAYI
-228 SDFNINGTITKV
+228 SGRVTKV
-240 QPSDGTVPV
+240 QLPDVTGPI
-249 NPIYKNNLFLDN
+249 NPIYKNSIFLDN
-261 IKEFQADLLL
+261 IKEFQTDLLL
-271 KESNQI
+271 KESKHIQ
-277 KYATQI
+277 YAIQT

-293 KLLIKPKK
+293 KLLIKPTK

-332 IVAFVVILIFL
+332 IIAFVVVLIFL

-387 QNINTLSNKLHS
+387 KNINVLSNKLHS

-411 RKLENTRKEFIAG
+411 RKLEKTRKEFISG

-444 DGVAEHKKDYYFQAM
+444 DGVAEHKKEYYFQAM
-459 EKEVD
+459 EREVD
-464 KMDILILDMLELAKF
+464 KMDTLILDMLELAKF
-479 ESGTYNMK
+479 ESGTYKMK
-487 MDSFYIDGVIEEICE
+487 KDPFYIDTVMEDICE
-502 QLSSEIEKKELS
+502 HLSVEMEKKELH
-514 VHKHICPAEVV
+514 VHKNIGPFEVV
-525 GNQNRIEQVIVNFIT
+525 ANQSRIEQVIVNFIT
-540 NAIRYTPE
+540 NAIRYTPN
-548 KEDIIISVIDE
+548 KEDIIISTIDE
-559 KNRIEVCIENKGSHI
+559 KDRIKVCIENKGTHI

-589 DASRKRSQGGTGLGL
+589 DAARQRSQGGTGLGL
-604 AISKNILELHNA
+604 AISKNILELHDA

-625 GVLFYFYLPK
+625 GVLFYFYLLK

>member
-1 MRKGIVLKLFALTTA
+1 MRKGIVLKLFTLTTA

-101 LERLAEKQFGQK
+101 LERWAEKQFGQK

-201 AQDLIG
+201 AQDLID
-207 EEREKVAGNLSDL
+207 EERKKVAGNLSDL
-220 EKKRVAQN
+220 EKKKVAQN

-249 NPIYKNNLFLDN
+249 NPIYKNSLFLDS
-261 IKEFQADLLL
+261 IKEFQTDLLL
-271 KESNQI
+271 KENNHIQYS
-277 KYATQI
+277 TQT

-293 KLLIKPKK
+293 KLLIKPIK

-487 MDSFYIDGVIEEICE
+487 VDSFYIDGVIEEICE
-502 QLSSEIEKKELS
+502 QLSAEIEKKELS
-514 VHKHICPAEVV
+514 VHKHICPAEVI

-548 KEDIIISVIDE
+548 KEDIIISTIDE
-559 KNRIEVCIENKGSHI
+559 TNHIKVCIENKGAHI

-589 DASRKRSQGGTGLGL
+589 DAARKRSQGGTGLGL

>member
-1 MRKGIVLKLFALTTA
+1 
-16 LCMLIL
+16 MLIL

-62 ADGIQKLEQDFLRE
+62 ADGIQKLEQEFLRE

-101 LERLAEKQFGQK
+101 LERWAEKQFGQK

-183 EEKPKVAQDLIGE
+183 EEKPKVAQDLI
-196 EKPKV
+196 
-201 AQDLIG
+201 D
-207 EEREKVAGNLSDL
+207 EERKKVAGNLSDL

-261 IKEFQADLLL
+261 IKEFQTDLLL
-271 KESNQI
+271 KESNKI
-277 KYATQI
+277 RYTI
-283 MDYEKNDIKY
+283 ETMDFEKNDIKY
-293 KLLIKPKK
+293 KLLIKPIK
-301 EKDGSVTYIYAM
+301 EKDGSVAYIYAM

-332 IVAFVVILIFL
+332 IIAFVVVLVFL

-387 QNINTLSNKLHS
+387 KNINTLSNKLHS

-411 RKLENTRKEFIAG
+411 RKLEKTRKEFISG

-444 DGVAEHKKDYYFQAM
+444 DGVAEHKKEYYFQAM
-459 EKEVD
+459 EREVD
-464 KMDILILDMLELAKF
+464 KMDTLILDMLELAKF
-479 ESGTYNMK
+479 ESGTYKMK
-487 MDSFYIDGVIEEICE
+487 MDSFYIDTVIEDICE
-502 QLSSEIEKKELS
+502 HLSVEIEKKELR
-514 VHKHICPAEVV
+514 VHKNIGPFEVV
-525 GNQNRIEQVIVNFIT
+525 ANQGRIEQVIVNFIT
-540 NAIRYTPE
+540 NAIRYTPN
-548 KEDIIISVIDE
+548 KEDIIISTIDE
-559 KNRIEVCIENKGSHI
+559 KNRIKVCIENKGTHI

-589 DASRKRSQGGTGLGL
+589 DAARHRSQGGTGLGL
-604 AISKNILELHNA
+604 AISKNILELHDA

-625 GVLFYFYLPK
+625 GVLFYFYLLK

>member
-1 MRKGIVLKLFALTTA
+1 MKKGIVLKLFTLTTA

-54 NYLNYAGS
+54 NYLNYAGN
-62 ADGIQKLEQDFLRE
+62 AEEIQKLEQDFLRE
-76 NNTWITTLDQ
+76 NNTWITTLDK

-94 DFYVEIT
+94 DFYFEVTID
-101 LERLAEKQFGQK
+101 RRQQKSFGQQIFK
-113 TITIP
+113 IP
-118 LYNLMNIDEI
+118 LGNLVNIEEI
-128 ESRILPSLVG
+128 DNKLSEQFLGQEI
-138 KKVYFSGL
+138 YFSGV
-146 LRNDSFI
+146 RKEDSFI
-153 TSYLQSAEG
+153 PFSF
-162 SLSWANK
+162 SLSKQNLSGSNK
-169 PLSKKLA
+169 PLEKAFNEKMSKLN
-176 ERELKAS
+176 E
-183 EEKPKVAQDLIGE
+183 
-196 EKPKV
+196 
-201 AQDLIG
+201 
-207 EEREKVAGNLSDL
+207 
-220 EKKRVAQN
+220 EKKRAVEEQLVKEKKPAVQEQAAQELGVY
-228 SDFNINGTITKV
+228 IGGRVTKV
-240 QPSDGTVPV
+240 QLPDVKGPV
-249 NPIYKNNLFLDN
+249 NPIYKNGIFLDS
-261 IKEFQADLLL
+261 IKEFQTNLLL
-271 KESNQI
+271 KESKPIQ
-277 KYATQI
+277 YTTQT

-293 KLLIKPKK
+293 KLLIKPI

-332 IVAFVVILIFL
+332 IIAFVVVLIFL

-366 AHLDFTEKIPITSK
+366 AQLDFTEKIPITSK

-387 QNINTLSNKLHS
+387 KNINVLSNKLHS
-399 HIGQLEQDIEKE
+399 HIGQLEEDIEKE
-411 RKLENTRKEFIAG
+411 RKLENTRKEFISG

-444 DGVAEHKKDYYFQAM
+444 DGVAEHKKEYYFQAM
-459 EKEVD
+459 EREVD
-464 KMDILILDMLELAKF
+464 KMDTLILDMLELAKF
-479 ESGTYNMK
+479 ESGTYKMK
-487 MDSFYIDGVIEEICE
+487 KASFYIDTVIEDICE
-502 QLSSEIEKKELS
+502 HLSVEIEKKELH
-514 VHKHICPAEVV
+514 VHKNICSFEVIA
-525 GNQNRIEQVIVNFIT
+525 NQGRIEQVIVNFIT
-540 NAIRYTPE
+540 NAIRYTPN
-548 KEDIIISVIDE
+548 KEDIIISTIDE
-559 KNRIEVCIENKGSHI
+559 KDRIKVCIENKGTHI

-589 DASRKRSQGGTGLGL
+589 DTARQRSQGGTGLGL
-604 AISKNILELHNA
+604 AISKNILELHDA

>member
-1 MRKGIVLKLFALTTA
+1 MRKGIVLKLFTLTTA

-54 NYLNYAGS
+54 NYLNYVGNAE
-62 ADGIQKLEQDFLRE
+62 GIQKLEQDFLRE
-76 NNTWITTLDQ
+76 NNTWITILDQ
-86 NGNLKHAD
+86 NGNLKHVD
-94 DFYVEIT
+94 DFYFEVTID
-101 LERLAEKQFGQK
+101 RRQQKSFGQQIFK
-113 TITIP
+113 IP
-118 LYNLMNIDEI
+118 LGNLVNIEEI
-128 ESRILPSLVG
+128 DNKLSEKFLGQEI
-138 KKVYFSGL
+138 YFSGV
-146 LRNDSFI
+146 RKEESFI
-153 TSYLQSAEG
+153 PFSFSLGKQNLSG
-162 SLSWANK
+162 SNK
-169 PLSKKLA
+169 PLEKAFNEKMLKLD
-176 ERELKAS
+176 
-183 EEKPKVAQDLIGE
+183 Q
-196 EKPKV
+196 
-201 AQDLIG
+201 
-207 EEREKVAGNLSDL
+207 
-220 EKKRVAQN
+220 EKKKAAEEQVVKEKKPAVQEQAAQELDAFIVGRV
-228 SDFNINGTITKV
+228 TKV
-240 QPSDGTVPV
+240 QFPDVKGPV
-249 NPIYKNNLFLDN
+249 NPIYKNSLFLDS
-261 IKEFQADLLL
+261 IKEFQTDLLL
-271 KESNQI
+271 KENNHIQYS
-277 KYATQI
+277 TQI

-502 QLSSEIEKKELS
+502 QLSAEIEKKELS
-514 VHKHICPAEVV
+514 VHKHICPAEVI

-548 KEDIIISVIDE
+548 KEDIIISTIDG
-559 KNRIEVCIENKGSHI
+559 KNHIKVCIENKGAHI

-589 DASRKRSQGGTGLGL
+589 DAARKRSQGGTGLGL

>member
-1 MRKGIVLKLFALTTA
+1 MRKGIVLKLFTLTTA

-62 ADGIQKLEQDFLRE
+62 ADGIQKLEQEFLRE

-101 LERLAEKQFGQK
+101 LERWAEKQFGQK

-146 LRNDSFI
+146 LRNDNFI

-183 EEKPKVAQDLIGE
+183 EEKPKVAQDLI
-196 EKPKV
+196 
-201 AQDLIG
+201 D
-207 EEREKVAGNLSDL
+207 EERKKVAGNLSDL

-261 IKEFQADLLL
+261 IKEFQTDLLL
-271 KESNQI
+271 KESNKI
-277 KYATQI
+277 RYTI
-283 MDYEKNDIKY
+283 ETMDFEKNDIKY
-293 KLLIKPKK
+293 KLLIKPIK
-301 EKDGSVTYIYAM
+301 EKDGSVAYIYAM

-332 IVAFVVILIFL
+332 IIAFVVVLVFL

-387 QNINTLSNKLHS
+387 KNINTLSNKLHS

-411 RKLENTRKEFIAG
+411 RKLEKTRKEFISG

-444 DGVAEHKKDYYFQAM
+444 DGVAEHKKEYYFQAM
-459 EKEVD
+459 EREVD
-464 KMDILILDMLELAKF
+464 KMDTLILDMLELAKF
-479 ESGTYNMK
+479 ESGTYKMK
-487 MDSFYIDGVIEEICE
+487 MDSFYIDTVIEDICE
-502 QLSSEIEKKELS
+502 HLSVEIEKKELR
-514 VHKHICPAEVV
+514 VHKNIGPFEVV
-525 GNQNRIEQVIVNFIT
+525 ANQGRIEQVIVNFIT
-540 NAIRYTPE
+540 NAIRYTPN
-548 KEDIIISVIDE
+548 KEDIIISTIDE
-559 KNRIEVCIENKGSHI
+559 KNRIKVCIENKGTHI

-589 DASRKRSQGGTGLGL
+589 DAARHRSQGGTGLGL
-604 AISKNILELHNA
+604 AISKNILELHDA

-625 GVLFYFYLPK
+625 GVLFYFYLLK

>member
-1 MRKGIVLKLFALTTA
+1 MRKGIVLKLFTLTTA

-43 DIKVNL
+43 NIKVNL
-49 NSFEK
+49 DSFEN
-54 NYLNYAGS
+54 NYLNDAGS
-62 ADGIQKLEQDFLRE
+62 AEGIQKLEQDFLRE

-94 DFYVEIT
+94 DFYFEIA
-101 LERLAEKQFGQK
+101 LEKREEKQIGQK
-113 TITIP
+113 TIKIP
-118 LYNLMNIDEI
+118 LYYLMNIDEM
-128 ESRILPSLVG
+128 ESGTLLSFVG
-138 KKVYFSGL
+138 QPVSFYGL
-146 LRNDSFI
+146 KRGDSFI
-153 TSYLQSAEG
+153 THYLQLARMN
-162 SLSWANK
+162 LSWTNK
-169 PLSKKLA
+169 PLSKKLG
-176 ERELKAS
+176 EKELRVS
-183 EEKPKVAQDLIGE
+183 EEKPKVAGSLSDE
-196 EKPKV
+196 EKKWAV
-201 AQDLIG
+201 L
-207 EEREKVAGNLSDL
+207 
-220 EKKRVAQN
+220 N
-228 SDFNINGTITKV
+228 SDFNMHGTITKV
-240 QPSDGTVPV
+240 QLPDVKGPV

-261 IKEFQADLLL
+261 IKEFQTDLLL
-271 KESNQI
+271 KESNKIQD
-277 KYATQI
+277 ATQT

-293 KLLIKPKK
+293 KLLIKPIK
-301 EKDGSVTYIYAM
+301 EKDGSTTYIYAM

-332 IVAFVVILIFL
+332 IIAFVVVLIFL
-343 ASFYYSKQIAKPLLK
+343 ASFYYSKQIAKPLLV

-411 RKLENTRKEFIAG
+411 RKLENTRKEFISG

-444 DGVAEHKKDYYFQAM
+444 DGVAEHKKEYYFQAM
-459 EKEVD
+459 EREVD
-464 KMDILILDMLELAKF
+464 KMDTLILDMLELAKF
-479 ESGTYNMK
+479 ESGTYKMK
-487 MDSFYIDGVIEEICE
+487 KDSFYIDTIIEDICE
-502 QLSSEIEKKELS
+502 QLSVEIEKKELR
-514 VHKHICPAEVV
+514 VHKNVCPIEVIA
-525 GNQNRIEQVIVNFIT
+525 NQSRIEQVIVNFIT
-540 NAIRYTPE
+540 NAIRYTPN
-548 KEDIIISVIDE
+548 KEDIIISTIDE
-559 KNRIEVCIENKGSHI
+559 KDCIKVCIENKGAHI

-589 DASRKRSQGGTGLGL
+589 DAARKRSQGGTGLGL
-604 AISKNILELHNA
+604 AISKNILELHDA
-616 EYGVKNTED
+616 EYGAKNTED

>member
-1 MRKGIVLKLFALTTA
+1 MRKGIVLKLFTLTTA

-49 NSFEK
+49 DSFEK
-54 NYLNYAGS
+54 NYVNYAGS
-62 ADGIQKLEQDFLRE
+62 AEGIQKLEQDFLRE
-76 NNTWITTLDQ
+76 NNTWITTLDK

-94 DFYVEIT
+94 DFYFEVTID
-101 LERLAEKQFGQK
+101 RKQQKSFGQQ
-113 TITIP
+113 IIMIP
-118 LYNLMNIDEI
+118 LYNLINIEEI
-128 ESRILPSLVG
+128 DNKASNQFLGQEI
-138 KKVYFSGL
+138 YFSGVKKE
-146 LRNDSFI
+146 DSFI
-153 TSYLQSAEG
+153 PFSFTLAKGNLSG
-162 SLSWANK
+162 SNK
-169 PLSKKLA
+169 PLEKTFKEKMSKA
-176 ERELKAS
+176 D
-183 EEKPKVAQDLIGE
+183 EEKKKAAPEQLVK
-196 EKPKV
+196 
-201 AQDLIG
+201 
-207 EEREKVAGNLSDL
+207 
-220 EKKRVAQN
+220 EKKPAVQEQAAQESDVYIGGRV
-228 SDFNINGTITKV
+228 TKV
-240 QPSDGTVPV
+240 QFPNVKGPV

-277 KYATQI
+277 QYATQT

-293 KLLIKPKK
+293 KLLIKPIK

-332 IVAFVVILIFL
+332 IIAFVVILIFL

-387 QNINTLSNKLHS
+387 KNINTLSNKLHS

-411 RKLENTRKEFIAG
+411 RKLENTRKEFILG

-487 MDSFYIDGVIEEICE
+487 MDSFYIDGMIEEICE
-502 QLSSEIEKKELS
+502 QLSSEIEKKELI

-540 NAIRYTPE
+540 NAIRYTPN
-548 KEDIIISVIDE
+548 KEDIIISAIDE
-559 KNRIEVCIENKGSHI
+559 KNHIKVCIENKGAHI

-589 DASRKRSQGGTGLGL
+589 DAARKRSQGGTGLGL

>member
-1 MRKGIVLKLFALTTA
+1 MRKGIVLKLFILTTA

-49 NSFEK
+49 NSFKK
-54 NYLNYAGS
+54 NYLNYTGNAE
-62 ADGIQKLEQDFLRE
+62 GIQKLEQDFLRE

-101 LERLAEKQFGQK
+101 LNRWMEKEFGK
-113 TITIP
+113 KVIKIP
-118 LYNLMNIDEI
+118 LYYLMNIDEI
-128 ESRILPSLVG
+128 EGGTLPELEGRS
-138 KKVYFSGL
+138 VYFYGL
-146 LRNDSFI
+146 KREEGFI
-153 TSYLQSAEG
+153 ASYLQIDEMN
-162 SLSWANK
+162 LSWLHK
-169 PLSKKLA
+169 PLGKKLA
-176 ERELKAS
+176 EKEPKMS
-183 EEKPKVAQDLIGE
+183 EEKPKVAQDSISGE
-196 EKPKV
+196 RK
-201 AQDLIG
+201 
-207 EEREKVAGNLSDL
+207 KVAGIMSG
-220 EKKRVAQN
+220 EEQKRAARN
-228 SDFNINGTITKV
+228 SDFNLSGKITKV
-240 QPSDGTVPV
+240 QFPDVKGPV

-271 KESNQI
+271 KEGKQI
-277 KYATQI
+277 QDATRI

-293 KLLIKPKK
+293 KLLMKPIT
-301 EKDGSVTYIYAM
+301 ERDGSVTYIYAM

-332 IVAFVVILIFL
+332 IVAFVVVLIFL

-502 QLSSEIEKKELS
+502 QLSAEIEKKELS
-514 VHKHICPAEVV
+514 VHKHICPAEVI

-548 KEDIIISVIDE
+548 KEDIIISTIDG
-559 KNRIEVCIENKGSHI
+559 KDHIKVCVENKGTHI

-589 DASRKRSQGGTGLGL
+589 DAARQRSQGGTGLGL
-604 AISKNILELHNA
+604 AISKNILELHDA

>member
-1 MRKGIVLKLFALTTA
+1 MKKGIVLKLFTLTTA

-54 NYLNYAGS
+54 NYLNYAGN
-62 ADGIQKLEQDFLRE
+62 AEEIQKLEQDFLRE
-76 NNTWITTLDQ
+76 NNTWITTLDK

-94 DFYVEIT
+94 DFYFEVTID
-101 LERLAEKQFGQK
+101 RRQQKSFGQQIFK
-113 TITIP
+113 IP
-118 LYNLMNIDEI
+118 LGNLVNIEEI
-128 ESRILPSLVG
+128 DNKLSEQFLGQEI
-138 KKVYFSGL
+138 YFSGV
-146 LRNDSFI
+146 RKEDSFI
-153 TSYLQSAEG
+153 PFSF
-162 SLSWANK
+162 SLSKQNLSGSNK
-169 PLSKKLA
+169 PLEKAFNEKMSKLN
-176 ERELKAS
+176 E
-183 EEKPKVAQDLIGE
+183 
-196 EKPKV
+196 
-201 AQDLIG
+201 
-207 EEREKVAGNLSDL
+207 
-220 EKKRVAQN
+220 EKKRAVEEQLVKEKKPAVLEQAAQELGVY
-228 SDFNINGTITKV
+228 IGGRVTKV
-240 QPSDGTVPV
+240 QLPDVKGPV
-249 NPIYKNNLFLDN
+249 NPIYKNGIFLDS
-261 IKEFQADLLL
+261 IKEFQTNLLL
-271 KESNQI
+271 KESKPIQ
-277 KYATQI
+277 YTTQT

-293 KLLIKPKK
+293 KLLIKPI

-332 IVAFVVILIFL
+332 IIAFVVVLIFL

-366 AHLDFTEKIPITSK
+366 AQLDFTEKIPITSK

-387 QNINTLSNKLHS
+387 KNINVLSNKLHS
-399 HIGQLEQDIEKE
+399 HIGQLEEDIEKE
-411 RKLENTRKEFIAG
+411 RKLENTRKEFISG

-444 DGVAEHKKDYYFQAM
+444 DGVAEHKKEYYFQAM
-459 EKEVD
+459 EREVD
-464 KMDILILDMLELAKF
+464 KMDTLILDMLELAKF
-479 ESGTYNMK
+479 ESGTYKMK
-487 MDSFYIDGVIEEICE
+487 KSSFYIDTVIEDICE
-502 QLSSEIEKKELS
+502 HLSVEIEKKELH
-514 VHKHICPAEVV
+514 VHKNIHSFEVIA
-525 GNQNRIEQVIVNFIT
+525 NQGRIEQVIVNFIT
-540 NAIRYTPE
+540 NAIRYTPN
-548 KEDIIISVIDE
+548 KEDIIISTIDE
-559 KNRIEVCIENKGSHI
+559 KDRIKVCIENKGTHI

-589 DASRKRSQGGTGLGL
+589 DTARQRSQGGTGLGL
-604 AISKNILELHNA
+604 AISKNILELHDA

>member
-1 MRKGIVLKLFALTTA
+1 MRKGIVLKLFTLTTA

-54 NYLNYAGS
+54 NYLNYAGN
-62 ADGIQKLEQDFLRE
+62 AEGIQKLEQDFFRE

-86 NGNLKHAD
+86 NGNLKHVD
-94 DFYVEIT
+94 DFYFEVTID
-101 LERLAEKQFGQK
+101 RRKQKEFGQQIFK
-113 TITIP
+113 IP
-118 LYNLMNIDEI
+118 LYNLVNIEEI
-128 ESRILPSLVG
+128 DNKSSDQFLGQTMSV
-138 KKVYFSGL
+138 SGMKQE
-146 LRNDSFI
+146 DSFI
-153 TSYLQSAEG
+153 PFSFTLSKQNLNG
-162 SLSWANK
+162 SNK
-169 PLSKKLA
+169 PLEKAFQEKIKLD
-176 ERELKAS
+176 
-183 EEKPKVAQDLIGE
+183 EEKRRAAGE
-196 EKPKV
+196 QLVK
-201 AQDLIG
+201 
-207 EEREKVAGNLSDL
+207 
-220 EKKRVAQN
+220 EKKPAVQEEAAQELGFYIEGRV
-228 SDFNINGTITKV
+228 TKV
-240 QPSDGTVPV
+240 QFPDVKGPV
-249 NPIYKNNLFLDN
+249 NPIYKNSIFLDN
-261 IKEFQADLLL
+261 IKEFQTDLLL
-271 KESNQI
+271 KESKHIQ
-277 KYATQI
+277 YATQT

-293 KLLIKPKK
+293 KLLIKPIK
-301 EKDGSVTYIYAM
+301 EKDGSVAYIYAM

-332 IVAFVVILIFL
+332 IIAFVVVLIFL

-387 QNINTLSNKLHS
+387 KNINTLSNKLHS

-411 RKLENTRKEFIAG
+411 RKLEKTRKEFISG

-444 DGVAEHKKDYYFQAM
+444 DGVAEHKKEYYFQAM
-459 EKEVD
+459 EREVD
-464 KMDILILDMLELAKF
+464 KMDTLILDMLELAKF
-479 ESGTYNMK
+479 ESGTYKMK
-487 MDSFYIDGVIEEICE
+487 MDSFYIDTVIEDICE
-502 QLSSEIEKKELS
+502 HLSVEIEKKELR
-514 VHKHICPAEVV
+514 VHKNIGPFEVV
-525 GNQNRIEQVIVNFIT
+525 ANQGRIEQVIVNFIT
-540 NAIRYTPE
+540 NAIRYTPN
-548 KEDIIISVIDE
+548 KEDIIISTIDE
-559 KNRIEVCIENKGSHI
+559 KDRIKVCIENKGTHI

-589 DASRKRSQGGTGLGL
+589 DVARHRSQGGTGLGL
-604 AISKNILELHNA
+604 AISKNILELHDA

-625 GVLFYFYLPK
+625 GVLFYFYLLK

>member
-1 MRKGIVLKLFALTTA
+1 MRNGIVLKLFTLTTA

-49 NSFEK
+49 NSFAK

-62 ADGIQKLEQDFLRE
+62 AEEVQKLEQDFLRE

-86 NGNLKHAD
+86 YGNLKHAD
-94 DFYVEIT
+94 DFYFEVTID
-101 LERLAEKQFGQK
+101 RKQQKSFGQQIFK
-113 TITIP
+113 IP
-118 LYNLMNIDEI
+118 VCYLINIEELDNKASNQFLGQEI
-128 ESRILPSLVG
+128 
-138 KKVYFSGL
+138 YFSGVKKEE
-146 LRNDSFI
+146 SFI
-153 TSYLQSAEG
+153 PFSFSLGKQNLSG
-162 SLSWANK
+162 SNK
-169 PLSKKLA
+169 PLEKAFNEKMIKLD
-176 ERELKAS
+176 
-183 EEKPKVAQDLIGE
+183 Q
-196 EKPKV
+196 
-201 AQDLIG
+201 
-207 EEREKVAGNLSDL
+207 
-220 EKKRVAQN
+220 EKKKAAEEQVVKEKKPAVQEQAAQELDAFIVGRV
-228 SDFNINGTITKV
+228 TKV
-240 QPSDGTVPV
+240 QFPDVKGPV

-277 KYATQI
+277 QYATQT

-293 KLLIKPKK
+293 KLLIKPIK

-514 VHKHICPAEVV
+514 VHKHVCPAEVV

-540 NAIRYTPE
+540 NAIRYTPD
-548 KEDIIISVIDE
+548 KEDIIISTIDE
-559 KNRIEVCIENKGSHI
+559 KNYIKVCIENKGAHI

-589 DASRKRSQGGTGLGL
+589 DAARKRSQGGTGLGL

-616 EYGVKNTED
+616 EYGVKNTEG

>member
-1 MRKGIVLKLFALTTA
+1 MRKGIVLKLFTLTTA

-62 ADGIQKLEQDFLRE
+62 AEGIQKLEQDFLRE
-76 NNTWITTLDQ
+76 NNTWITTLDR

-94 DFYVEIT
+94 DFYFEVTIDP
-101 LERLAEKQFGQK
+101 RNQKSFGKQTF
-113 TITIP
+113 IMP
-118 LYNLMNIDEI
+118 LYYLINIEEI
-128 ESRILPSLVG
+128 ESKTPSEVLNQEID
-138 KKVYFSGL
+138 FSGVKKEE
-146 LRNDSFI
+146 SFI
-153 TSYLQSAEG
+153 PFFFELGKRDLSG
-162 SLSWANK
+162 SNK
-169 PLSKKLA
+169 PLEKAFKEKMSKLD
-176 ERELKAS
+176 
-183 EEKPKVAQDLIGE
+183 EEKKKAVQEQLV
-196 EKPKV
+196 K
-201 AQDLIG
+201 
-207 EEREKVAGNLSDL
+207 
-220 EKKRVAQN
+220 EKKPAVQEEATQESGVYIGGRV
-228 SDFNINGTITKV
+228 TKV
-240 QPSDGTVPV
+240 QLPDEKGPV
-249 NPIYKNNLFLDN
+249 NPIYKNSIFLDS
-261 IKEFQADLLL
+261 IKDFQTDLVL

-277 KYATQI
+277 QYSIQT

-293 KLLIKPKK
+293 KLLIKPIK

-332 IVAFVVILIFL
+332 IIAFVVVLIFL
-343 ASFYYSKQIAKPLLK
+343 ASFYYSKQIAKPLLV

-387 QNINTLSNKLHS
+387 KNINVLSNKLHS

-411 RKLENTRKEFIAG
+411 RKLEKTRKEFISG

-444 DGVAEHKKDYYFQAM
+444 DGVAEHKKEYYFQAM
-459 EKEVD
+459 EREVD
-464 KMDILILDMLELAKF
+464 KMDTLILDMLELAKF
-479 ESGTYNMK
+479 ESGTYKMK
-487 MDSFYIDGVIEEICE
+487 KDLFYIDTVIEDICE
-502 QLSSEIEKKELS
+502 QLSVEIEKKELH
-514 VHKHICPAEVV
+514 VHKNICSVEVIA
-525 GNQNRIEQVIVNFIT
+525 NQNRIEQVIVNFIT
-540 NAIRYTPE
+540 NAIRYTPN
-548 KEDIIISVIDE
+548 KEDIIISTIDE
-559 KNRIEVCIENKGSHI
+559 KDRIKVCIENKGAHI
-574 EEEQLDKIW
+574 EEGQLDKIW

-589 DASRKRSQGGTGLGL
+589 DTARQRSQGGTGLGL